1 MNNVLSILGACFDE
15 YVTDDWVLL
24 MTRLFIYYK
33 IDFLEWWKVYFIL
46 DIQMFV
52 FDSNN
57 SYTDLKILL

>member
-1 MNNVLSILGACFDE
+1 MNNVWSILGACLDE

-33 IDFLEWWKVYFIL
+33 IDFLEWWQVYFTL

-57 SYTDLKILL
+57 SYTEIKILL